1 MFDTGTISIG
11 MRSQHRL
18 SSDTSE
24 QHSWHMHIWLS
35 AYVQQLFKE
44 LSYTATSTVMIHNGT
59 ICTCKLGSQ
68 PRFHNEDSHRATNTV
83 REQQALSKNF
93 TQSNKH
99 CLRI

>member
-1 MFDTGTISIG
+1 
-11 MRSQHRL
+11 
-18 SSDTSE
+18 
-24 QHSWHMHIWLS
+24 MHIWLS

-59 ICTCKLGSQ
+59 ICTCTLGSQ